1 MAQLNVFKTV
11 TKILETTYTTLYTA
25 PTGYTSIILMAQV
38 SNITS
43 TTRTVTFSHYNPTG
57 TITTELLS
65 GFSIPPNDAVS
76 ATTGKLVLETGQS
89 IKALASASSAP
100 DNYVKVVLSILET
113 SNG

>member
-11 TKILETTYTTLYTA
+11 TASLLTTSTTLYTA

-43 TTRTVTFSHYNPTG
+43 ATKTITFSHVSGVT
-57 TITTELLS
+57 TTELLKD
-65 GFSIPPNDAVS
+65 FSIPPNDAVS

-89 IKALASASSAP
+89 ITASANVASSS
-100 DNYVKVVLSILET
+100 VKVVLSILET